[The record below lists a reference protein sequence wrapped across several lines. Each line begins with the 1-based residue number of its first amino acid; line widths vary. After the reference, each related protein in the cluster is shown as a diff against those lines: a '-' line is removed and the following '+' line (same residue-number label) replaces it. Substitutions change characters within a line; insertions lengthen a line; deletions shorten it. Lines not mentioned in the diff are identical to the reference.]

1 MQSTSNQAT
10 IESPSDLQAAAE
22 APAHQLQAEADTPVD
37 IGSASKGGNKR
48 SRRKRSRQSSVGKRF
63 QRIDPPH
70 VAPDDAT
77 AETAPVCELDD
88 KPETDSI
95 RDNDT
100 KNAPESEPLE
110 TAALSSYPEIDSNP
124 GHLAVDDFLTEEPAT
139 RIRPISKWRLRFV
152 MAVVLSV
159 WMVLIGRLVFLQ
171 AIAQPDFALRA
182 RQQRLYVESIHARPG
197 DIVDRHGRL
206 LATTVKSRSL
216 FVDPKRIEQPWR
228 FAMRVSE
235 PLGLDADAVFER
247 IMRHRTKR
255 FLWIKRRL
263 TEADAE
269 IIERLDLPDGTWG
282 FRKEYMRQYPQGP
295 LAAHV
300 LGLRDID
307 GIGRGGIEQ
316 SCDDLLA
323 GRDGERL
330 LDRDARGVVVNVRE
344 EIARAPHRGHTVMLT
359 VDSVIQLHVER
370 ELNQLVKQWQPKS
383 ACAIVMDCTN
393 GEILAMS
400 SRPTFDPNLP
410 AEVPDDAWK
419 NSAMSSIY
427 EPGSTIKPLI
437 VAWALQRQLIKRGES
452 IHCGNGAYR
461 MGRRVL
467 HDHHSY
473 GSLSV
478 TDILVKSSNIGMAK
492 IGERL
497 QNEGLHEAVTRF
509 GFGRPTGI
517 ELSGELSGIVR
528 PLAQWDPYSTGSVPM
543 GQEIAVTPLQM
554 ITAQAG
560 LANSGKLP
568 QPHLVLK
575 HLPVLA
581 RLNGESPQES
591 VTPKILSAAVE
602 PEIAKWLVEEPLAQ
616 VIARGTGRRANVQNY
631 AAFGKTGTSQKL
643 DPDTGTYSRTAVV
656 CSFICGAPV
665 KSPKVMVFVVADE
678 PTGPGL
684 HFGGTVAAPTAGTIL
699 QKALIHLRVAP

>member
-1 MQSTSNQAT
+1 M
-10 IESPSDLQAAAE
+10 L
-22 APAHQLQAEADTPVD
+22 V
-37 IGSASKGGNKR
+37 
-48 SRRKRSRQSSVGKRF
+48 
-63 QRIDPPH
+63 
-70 VAPDDAT
+70 
-77 AETAPVCELDD
+77 
-88 KPETDSI
+88 
-95 RDNDT
+95 
-100 KNAPESEPLE
+100 
-110 TAALSSYPEIDSNP
+110 
-124 GHLAVDDFLTEEPAT
+124 
-139 RIRPISKWRLRFV
+139 
-152 MAVVLSV
+152 V

-182 RQQRLYVESIHARPG
+182 LQQRLYVESIKARPG

-216 FVDPKRIEQPWR
+216 FVDPKRIEHPWK
-228 FAMRVSE
+228 FAMRISQ
-235 PLGLDADAVFER
+235 PLRLDPDSVFER

-263 TEADAE
+263 SATEAE
-269 IIERLDLPDGTWG
+269 SIEDLELPDSSWG
-282 FRKEYMRQYPQGP
+282 FRKEYMRHYPQGA

-323 GRDGERL
+323 GSDGERL
-330 LDRDARGVVVNVRE
+330 LDRDARGVIVNVRE
-344 EIARAPHRGHTVMLT
+344 EIAKAPRRGRTVMLT

-370 ELNQLVKQWQPKS
+370 ELNQLMERWKPKT

-400 SRPTFDPNLP
+400 SRPTFDPNDP
-410 AEVPDDAWK
+410 ASVPIDAWK

-437 VAWALQRQLIKRGES
+437 VAWALQRELIKRDES
-452 IHCGNGAYR
+452 IHCENGAYR
-461 MGRRVL
+461 IGRRIL
-467 HDHHSY
+467 HDHHNY
-473 GSLSV
+473 GRLSV

-497 QNEGLHEAVTRF
+497 GNDGLYEAVTRF
-509 GFGRPTGI
+509 GFGRKTGI
-517 ELSGELSGIVR
+517 ELSGELTGIVR
-528 PLAQWDPYSTGSVPM
+528 PLLSWDAYSTGSVPM

-575 HLPVLA
+575 HRPVLA
-581 RLNGESPQES
+581 RLNGELAQES
-591 VTPKILSAAVE
+591 VTQKILSTAVDS
-602 PEIAKWLVEEPLAQ
+602 EIADWVVQEPLAQ
-616 VIARGTGRRANVQNY
+616 VITRGTGSRAKVVKDY
-631 AAFGKTGTSQKL
+631 STFGKTGTSQKL
-643 DPDTGTYSRTAVV
+643 DPETGTYSKSAVV
-656 CSFICGAPV
+656 CSFVCGAPV

-678 PTGPGL
+678 PTGAGI
-684 HFGGTVAAPTAGTIL
+684 HYGGTVAAPTAGQIL